1 LNIASYPPLEER
13 NRLVSSIESTSST
26 LSYSLSWQRFL
37 TLEGA
42 RLPYEGDSLHYPP
55 GTTLE
60 SLRQGL
66 LTFNTYVSTLRL
78 PTDYRPEPV
87 EVWSEGSIS
96 PLGSRRFF
104 VGQWVDALDTVSKWL
119 EATVIAVNGTYV
131 YIHYNGWPDKWDEWI
146 HIV

>member
-1 LNIASYPPLEER
+1 MNIASYPPLEER

-96 PLGSRRFF
+96 PLG
-104 VGQWVDALDTVSKWL
+104 VGRVLRGSMGGGFRYCT
-119 EATVIAVNGTYV
+119 NG
-131 YIHYNGWPDKWDEWI
+131 
-146 HIV
+146 

>member
-1 LNIASYPPLEER
+1 MNIASYPPLEER

-104 VGQWVDALDTVSKWL
+104 VGQCFRYCIEMVRSNSNCSEWNLCLHSLQWL
-119 EATVIAVNGTYV
+119 A
-131 YIHYNGWPDKWDEWI
+131 
-146 HIV
+146 